1 MTFRKLRLSYDSFVS
16 PSNNSPLP
24 TVIRARSPG
33 PILATKGW
41 YEFMNI
47 PIAYT
52 VSEACEVARIG
63 RTSLYDAIKSG
74 QLRAVKRGRRTLVLT
89 TDLQA
94 WIVSLPSIALSL
106 PRPQGPMNAPGAD
119 PLIG

>member
-1 MTFRKLRLSYDSFVS
+1 
-16 PSNNSPLP
+16 
-24 TVIRARSPG
+24 
-33 PILATKGW
+33 
-41 YEFMNI
+41 MNI
-47 PIAYT
+47 PLAYT

-94 WIVSLPSIALSL
+94 WIVSLPSIGLS
-106 PRPQGPMNAPGAD
+106 GPTRGNKPDVTTSPSQLRAVD
-119 PLIG
+119 